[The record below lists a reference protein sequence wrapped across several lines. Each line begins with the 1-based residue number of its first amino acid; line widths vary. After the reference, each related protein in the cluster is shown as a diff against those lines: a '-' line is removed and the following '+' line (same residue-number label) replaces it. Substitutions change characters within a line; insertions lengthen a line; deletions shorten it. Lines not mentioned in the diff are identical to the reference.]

1 MINHLSQARLSTVTN
16 FFEARGESDLLGCY
30 SWCQAVG
37 ASLLPILG
45 DYEVSLRN
53 ALHRG
58 LSQYYG
64 ETDSFEWMLKKRPNP
79 HKAKNANAPDLPWH
93 SMIPS
98 LQENI
103 ADAERKIQRA
113 NKGRRAATPDDIVSQ
128 LSFGFWEKLIIGLP
142 HKSHRANLSDRVM
155 SIAFPYA
162 PAMGTSRF
170 SSKALIRQLSGLLY
184 QLRDI
189 RNRIGHHDQLW
200 KTAEFD
206 TQGNRGFVPRHPR
219 HTVISIRAFMDRI
232 AWMAS
237 WIDPVIADHMR
248 RSDHWWTL
256 QALLSQQALA
266 VYRKNGG
273 KVGTFEAVL
282 RLAPCH
288 EEPAWP
294 YMDSR
299 LPARA
304 QRLQNRV
311 AVKRYHY

>member
-1 MINHLSQARLSTVTN
+1 MLNHLTQARLSTVAA
-16 FFEARGESDLLGCY
+16 FFETRGHSDLLGCY

-64 ETDSFEWMLKKRPNP
+64 GADSFEWMFKSRPNP
-79 HKAKNANAPDLPWH
+79 AKAKNPNAPELPWH
-93 SMIPS
+93 KMSPRMQKDIAEVEKKFSRTNQGRAPS
-98 LQENI
+98 
-103 ADAERKIQRA
+103 
-113 NKGRRAATPDDIVSQ
+113 PDDFVSQ
-128 LSFGFWEKLIIGLP
+128 LSFGFWEHLTTSLE
-142 HKSHRANLSDRVM
+142 HKSHPRDLKVRVLS
-155 SIAFPYA
+155 SAFPNA
-162 PAMGTSRF
+162 PSMGTAQF
-170 SSKALIRQLSGLLY
+170 GDPAFIDQLKGLLY
-184 QLRDI
+184 QLRDV

-200 KTAEFD
+200 KTGEFD
-206 TQGNRGFVPRHPR
+206 AMGNRGFVPRRPR
-219 HTVISIRAFMDRI
+219 HTVISIRAFMERI

-237 WIDPVIADHMR
+237 WIDPVIAEHMR

-256 QALLSQQALA
+256 QALLSQKALA

-273 KVGTFEAVL
+273 KIGTFEAVL

-288 EEPAWP
+288 DEPAWP
-294 YMDSR
+294 YMDSV

-311 AVKRYHY
+311 AVKRYHF

>member
-1 MINHLSQARLSTVTN
+1 MLNHLTQARLSTVAA
-16 FFEARGESDLLGCY
+16 FFETRGHSDLLGCY

-53 ALHRG
+53 ALHRS

-64 ETDSFEWMLKKRPNP
+64 SADSFEWMFKSRPNP
-79 HKAKNANAPDLPWH
+79 AKAKHPNAPDLAWH
-93 SMIPS
+93 KMSTRM
-98 LQENI
+98 QQDVAEV
-103 ADAERKIQRA
+103 ERKFSRTNQGRA
-113 NKGRRAATPDDIVSQ
+113 PSPDDIVSQ
-128 LSFGFWEKLIIGLP
+128 LSFGFWEHLTTSLE
-142 HKSHRANLSDRVM
+142 HKSHPGDLKVRVLSK
-155 SIAFPYA
+155 AFPNG
-162 PAMGTSRF
+162 PSMGTAQF
-170 SSKALIRQLSGLLY
+170 GDPTFIVQLKGLLY
-184 QLRDI
+184 QLRDV

-206 TQGNRGFVPRHPR
+206 ALGNRGFVPRRPR
-219 HTVISIRAFMDRI
+219 HTVISIRAFMERI

-248 RSDHWWTL
+248 RSDHWWSL

-273 KVGTFEAVL
+273 RVGSYEAVL

-288 EEPAWP
+288 DEPAWP
-294 YMDSR
+294 FKDSG
-299 LPARA
+299 LPSRA
-304 QRLQNRV
+304 LRLQQRV
-311 AVKRYHY
+311 TVKQYHF